1 MTAAPLRGPQATL
14 TRRADGGIDYLLEVP
29 CTDACYG
36 AGAVTR
42 LPDPVGGTAALEA
55 TVTYAAGRMCAQ
67 TITIVRFAGTI
78 ADAPALRTILFRI
91 IDQRSGRKSELS
103 ASLSG

>member
-1 MTAAPLRGPQATL
+1 MTGAAIRGPQATL

-36 AGAVTR
+36 AGAVAR
-42 LPDPVGGTAALEA
+42 LPDADAGTAVMEA
-55 TVTYAAGRMCAQ
+55 IVTYATGKMCAQ
-67 TITIVRFAGTI
+67 TIKIVRFAGTI
-78 ADAPALRTILFRI
+78 AEAPDLRAVLFRI
-91 IDQRSGRKSELS
+91 ADQRSGRKSEVS